1 MKKIVIVLGFIIH
14 CFTAFA
20 QQLEFAN
27 MASITPPDRMQKMQ
41 QKEVLNMTRQ
51 KLGKHRSLQNFLN
64 NYSKDV
70 YKVGDI
76 VVLLNTIPR
85 LRSYK
90 LDAQKILLRST
101 GPASIETLDGKRVLI
116 GLDSTKTDV
125 VVYHF
130 YCVNSSNTT
139 QVGGLVQ
146 ADIKDKEKAKA
157 IIYDIVKGIK
167 FKVQ

>member
-1 MKKIVIVLGFIIH
+1 MIVLGFIIH

>member
-1 MKKIVIVLGFIIH
+1 MK
-14 CFTAFA
+14 
-20 QQLEFAN
+20 
-27 MASITPPDRMQKMQ
+27 KMQ
-41 QKEVLNMTRQ
+41 QTEVLNLTRQ
-51 KLGKHRSLQNFLN
+51 KLGKHPSLQSFIN
-64 NYSKDV
+64 NHSEDV

-101 GPASIETLDGKRVLI
+101 GPASIETVDGKRVLI
-116 GLDSTKTDV
+116 GLDTTKTDV

-139 QVGGLVQ
+139 QVGGLVT

-157 IIYDIVKGIK
+157 VIYDIVKGIK